1 MKKWTQYIG
10 QFGYFSR
17 YGITVSFYSINKRNT
32 KHWYNISRFLTF
44 LRVEY
49 SFNYFTKKK
58 KYLSIWI
65 GSNCPESME
74 KWSFQ
79 DNCPKYQ
86 RAKIISSG
94 NQCCLVVCIFTSN
107 RQSLHCTISPRVGLL
122 KVAPGSLVSRVI
134 NAIN

>member
-17 YGITVSFYSINKRNT
+17 YSITVSFIQT
-32 KHWYNISRFLTF
+32 KHWYNIRILLTF

-49 SFNYFTKKK
+49 SLNYCTIKIIFVHLDREQ
-58 KYLSIWI
+58 LSKINGKMI
-65 GSNCPESME
+65 FPRQLSAISTG
-74 KWSFQ
+74 
-79 DNCPKYQ
+79 
-86 RAKIISSG
+86 KIISSG

-107 RQSLHCTISPRVGLL
+107 RQSLHCTISPRVSLL

>member
-17 YGITVSFYSINKRNT
+17 YSITVSFYSINKTNT
-32 KHWYNISRFLTF
+32 KHWYNIRILLTF

-58 KYLSIWI
+58 IFVHLDREQLSKIN
-65 GSNCPESME
+65 G

-86 RAKIISSG
+86 RGKIISSG

-107 RQSLHCTISPRVGLL
+107 HQSLHCTISPRVGLL